1 MDLFVLNGVNYVV
14 IVDYFSRYPEVIK
27 LRSTTSNTLIDAVK
41 AVFSRHGIPESVRSD
56 NGPQFSS
63 REFAKFAASYGFKHT
78 TSSLYFPQSNGLAE
92 RTVQTVK
99 NILKGN
105 QDPYLAIL
113 TYHSTQLP
121 WCGLSP
127 AQLLMGR
134 QLRTNLPQT
143 LEHLKPEWPYLL
155 RFQEQDLEFKSHQ
168 KSNFDR
174 HHRFHQ
180 LPDIPDQ
187 TEVWITT
194 DKSKPTPGIVVGKAG
209 APRSYIVETQGG
221 LARRNRH
228 HLNVVPN
235 VVRQGAEEPQQ
246 PNT

>member
-1 MDLFVLNGVNYVV
+1 M
-14 IVDYFSRYPEVIK
+14 I
-27 LRSTTSNTLIDAVK
+27 STVDAVK

-63 REFAKFAASYGFKHT
+63 QEFAKFAAVYGFKHT
-78 TSSLYFPQSNGLAE
+78 TSSPYFPQSNGLAE
-92 RTVQTVK
+92 RAVQTVK

-113 TYHSTQLP
+113 MYRSTPLS

-143 LEHLKPEWPYLL
+143 LEHLKPEWPYLH

-168 KSNFDR
+168 KSNFDK
-174 HHRFHQ
+174 HHRVHP

-187 TEVWITT
+187 TEVWVTT
-194 DKSKPTPGIVVGKAG
+194 DRSKPTPGIVVGRAE
-209 APRSYIVETQGG
+209 APQSYIVETHDG

-228 HLNVVPN
+228 HLNVVPK
-235 VVRQGAEEPQQ
+235 VVKQGAEEQQ
-246 PNT
+246 QSDPLGGDSGETSTTQYV